1 MASWVSRQENPN
13 MQKALSDW
21 SIVLQYDDKVKHRL
35 ISGKFSDIKFFLPS
49 RVRLYPFDKPIKSL
63 CFRSFVLSVL
73 VAPFHLKVISKI
85 ALLGTISDLF
95 VCLVPVRPFISGMA
109 VLSHVDDM
117 LQEPLSPYN
126 RKVTYT

>member
-1 MASWVSRQENPN
+1 M
-13 MQKALSDW
+13 
-21 SIVLQYDDKVKHRL
+21 
-35 ISGKFSDIKFFLPS
+35 
-49 RVRLYPFDKPIKSL
+49 RLYPFDKPIKSL

-73 VAPFHLKVISKI
+73 VAPFHFKVISKI

-95 VCLVPVRPFISGMA
+95 VCLVSVRPFISGMA
-109 VLSHVDDM
+109 VLSHVDDI